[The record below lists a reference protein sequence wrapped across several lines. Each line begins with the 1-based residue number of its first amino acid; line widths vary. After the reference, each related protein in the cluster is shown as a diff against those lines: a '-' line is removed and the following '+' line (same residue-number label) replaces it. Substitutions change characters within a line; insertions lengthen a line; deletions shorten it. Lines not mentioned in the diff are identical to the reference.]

1 MCSVVDPRDFEQQ
14 FVYHRQPSSS
24 DFSLLVFL
32 LKSFMKRFFSRGGYF
47 HYRPIQ
53 PQDGALLLITT
64 STFRPLGLVSDQSL
78 SCEVFDVLFRFQ
90 GRNCKTDKR
99 VSVRGGFSRSSKT
112 AERSELKVVFFFLST
127 FSDRLRHRA
136 PPKLGAHL
144 QHLGAGESVQVG
156 RLHGHAARQMVQGGA
171 LWETQL
177 RRDGGKNSATC
188 SVYVKVAQKV
198 F

>member
-1 MCSVVDPRDFEQQ
+1 MCSVVDPRDFEQR

-112 AERSELKVVFFFLST
+112 AERSELKVVFFFSVHFFWQATASASPKTRRSPPTSRSWWVST
-127 FSDRLRHRA
+127 SRTASWTCCTTNGTRWC
-136 PPKLGAHL
+136 P
-144 QHLGAGESVQVG
+144 VG
-156 RLHGHAARQMVQGGA
+156 NAASP
-171 LWETQL
+171 W
-177 RRDGGKNSATC
+177 RR
-188 SVYVKVAQKV
+188 
-198 F
+198 